1 MKITKHL
8 IDRHADLCARLICE
22 EFADSNVQSRKKLEQ
37 IARKAAEQC
46 MTSMLLEMLFPV
58 ARAGKFTGRKA

>member
-22 EFADSNVQSRKKLEQ
+22 EFADSNVQSRKKLKE
-37 IARKAAEQC
+37 IAFKVAVQC
-46 MTSMLLEMLFPV
+46 MTSMMLEMLFPV
-58 ARAGKFTGRKA
+58 ARVGKFTGRKA